1 MHRLLRLLR
10 ADSVSARLLVAF
22 VLVSI
27 APVVV
32 AGVLVYR
39 AVETTLREE
48 LWQRLG
54 TVTQLNTQQIDAW
67 LFEKRQDVVRPAGY
81 PQFRRAVA
89 ELVVTPHPAA
99 SLVADVREALEQSR
113 VAGGFVEMFLVRV
126 SDGAVVASTDPTQE
140 GTIQRDRPYFLEA
153 QTKPFVQP

>member
-1 MHRLLRLLR
+1 MVLVGMLSSLAPLRLNGTRASGLR

-54 TVTQLNTQQIDAW
+54 TVAQLRAEVDRYLAAQQEQAKVAFGAFAQVV
-67 LFEKRQDVVRPAGY
+67 LEK
-81 PQFRRAVA
+81 
-89 ELVVTPHPAA
+89 
-99 SLVADVREALEQSR
+99 S
-113 VAGGFVEMFLVRV
+113 
-126 SDGAVVASTDPTQE
+126 
-140 GTIQRDRPYFLEA
+140 A
-153 QTKPFVQP
+153 QPGR